1 MDYLPIFA
9 NLRQKSVLVVGGG
22 KTAARK
28 IQLLTQAGAN
38 VRVVSC
44 KLSKTLLDM
53 IATNNVQWIAKIY
66 HPNQLA
72 QVFLVIA
79 ATDDSQLN
87 SRIYQDAT
95 DRYLLANVVDELPNC
110 SFIFPSIIDRSPVVI
125 AISSGGTA
133 PVLSRLLREKIE
145 SLLPSHIGK
154 MAKIANQW
162 RNKVKAR
169 FYILSDRR
177 HFWDK
182 AFNGLFSSHIAS
194 GNIDEAKRVLDRQL
208 GDINVSLGEITL
220 VGAGPGSSGLLTLRG
235 LQAMQL
241 ADVLLYDY
249 LVSDEILNLGRRDAE
264 RICVGKRANAHSI
277 SQKDINHMLI
287 KLAKQGKRV
296 VRLKGGDPF
305 IFGRGGEELQA
316 AALAGIPFQVV
327 PGVTAAIGVTAYAG
341 IPLTHRD
348 YAQSV
353 LFVTGHCRDNGTVID
368 WSTLSNSDQTLV
380 IYMGSITADKISHQ
394 LIRHGRDL
402 KTPVAVISRGT
413 HQDQQVK
420 TGTLKNLFELTR
432 HTSAPTLLVIGAVV
446 NLHQQLAWYQNSK
459 KIHG

>member
-9 NLRQKSVLVVGGG
+9 NLRHKPVLVVGGG

-28 IQLLTQAGAN
+28 IQLLIRAGAHIQ
-38 VRVVSC
+38 VVSYE
-44 KLSKTLLDM
+44 LSKALSDM
-53 IATNNVQWIAKIY
+53 LATNNIQWIAKIY
-66 HPNQLA
+66 HPKQLA

-79 ATDDSQLN
+79 ATNNSQLN
-87 SRIYQDAT
+87 SRIYKDAT

-125 AISSGGTA
+125 AISSSGTA

-145 SLLPSHIGK
+145 SLLPAHLGQ

-162 RNKVKAR
+162 RSKVKAR

-177 HFWDK
+177 RFWDK

-208 GDINVSLGEITL
+208 SEINVSLGEIIL

-235 LQAMQL
+235 LQVMQL

-264 RICVGKRANAHSI
+264 RICVGKRANAHSV
-277 SQKDINHMLI
+277 SQKDINNMLV

-296 VRLKGGDPF
+296 VRLKGGDPL

-316 AALAGIPFQVV
+316 AASAGVPFQVV
-327 PGVTAAIGVTAYAG
+327 PGITAAVGVTAYAG

-353 LFVTGHCRDNGTVID
+353 LFVTGHCRKNGTVID
-368 WSTLSNSDQTLV
+368 WSALSQSDQTLV
-380 IYMGSITADKISHQ
+380 IYMGSIASEEITHQ
-394 LIRHGRDL
+394 LITHGRDL
-402 KTPVAVISRGT
+402 TTPVAVISRGT
-413 HQDQQVK
+413 YQDQQVQ
-420 TGTLKNLFELTR
+420 TGILQNLFELTR
-432 HTSAPTLLVIGAVV
+432 HTPAPTLLVIGTVV

>member
-9 NLRQKSVLVVGGG
+9 NLRQKPVLVVGGG
-22 KTAARK
+22 QIAARK
-28 IQLLTQAGAN
+28 IQLLNQAGAN

-53 IATNNVQWIAKIY
+53 LAMNHLQWIAKIY

-145 SLLPSHIGK
+145 SLLPAHIGQ

-162 RNKVKAR
+162 RSKVKAR

-208 GDINVSLGEITL
+208 GDINASLGEIIL

-264 RICVGKRANAHSI
+264 RICVGKRANSHSI
-277 SQKDINHMLI
+277 SQKDINHMLVT
-287 KLAKQGKRV
+287 LAKQGKRV

-316 AALAGIPFQVV
+316 AASAGIPFQVV

-353 LFVTGHCRDNGTVID
+353 LFVTGHCRDNGAVID
-368 WSTLSNSDQTLV
+368 WSTLSHSDQTLV

-420 TGTLKNLFELTR
+420 TGTLQNLFELTR

>member
-9 NLRQKSVLVVGGG
+9 NLRQKPVLVVGGG
-22 KTAARK
+22 QTAARK

-38 VRVVSC
+38 VRVVSW

-53 IATNNVQWIAKIY
+53 LATNHLQWIAKIY
-66 HPNQLA
+66 HPNQLE

-79 ATDDSQLN
+79 ATNDSQLN

-133 PVLSRLLREKIE
+133 PVLSRSLREKIE
-145 SLLPSHIGK
+145 SLLPAHIGQ

-162 RNKVKAR
+162 RSKVKKR

-182 AFNGLFSSHIAS
+182 AFNGLFSSYIAS

-208 GDINVSLGEITL
+208 GDINVSLGEIIL

-235 LQAMQL
+235 LQVMQL

-277 SQKDINHMLI
+277 SQENINHMLI

-380 IYMGSITADKISHQ
+380 IYMGSITADQISHQ

-402 KTPVAVISRGT
+402 TTPVAVISRGT
-413 HQDQQVK
+413 HPDQQVK
-420 TGTLKNLFELTR
+420 TGTLQNLFELTQ